1 MIKRE
6 MIDDTVLLQH
16 LNEAEKEALQFSLQ
30 IEKFKRGEYIFR
42 PQDEAEYMYIVKSG
56 AMKISMDL
64 SDGREQILYI
74 YRKEDFVGGL
84 NLLTADKYIYN
95 GIALTDTEVI
105 KIGKKEY
112 NEILIHDE
120 NFLREMLLQS
130 FLRIRKSEEL
140 IDRLSVINGDM
151 KVAKGLIDLV
161 NMSGQKEPDGTFIIS
176 PHMNR
181 TELGS
186 YTGLARETVT
196 RKLSYFEDMGYI
208 ELLPKGVIRIL
219 DMDALSDLTV

>member
-74 YRKEDFVGGL
+74 FTVK
-84 NLLTADKYIYN
+84 
-95 GIALTDTEVI
+95 
-105 KIGKKEY
+105 KI
-112 NEILIHDE
+112 
-120 NFLREMLLQS
+120 S
-130 FLRIRKSEEL
+130 
-140 IDRLSVINGDM
+140 
-151 KVAKGLIDLV
+151 
-161 NMSGQKEPDGTFIIS
+161 
-176 PHMNR
+176 
-181 TELGS
+181 
-186 YTGLARETVT
+186 LA
-196 RKLSYFEDMGYI
+196 
-208 ELLPKGVIRIL
+208 
-219 DMDALSDLTV
+219 A